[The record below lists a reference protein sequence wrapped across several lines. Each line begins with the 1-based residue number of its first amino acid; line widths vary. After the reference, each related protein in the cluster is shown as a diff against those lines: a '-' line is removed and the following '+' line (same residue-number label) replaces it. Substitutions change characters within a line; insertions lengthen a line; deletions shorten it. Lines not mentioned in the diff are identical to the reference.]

1 MRYILISEILKY
13 ENSIS
18 FKVNVT
24 WDYNQAYTVRE
35 EGNLTLPRDQGRLSA
50 KEMFLF
56 KFENNKIMT
65 MTTVT
70 VTANVW

>member
-1 MRYILISEILKY
+1 M
-13 ENSIS
+13 
-18 FKVNVT
+18 
-24 WDYNQAYTVRE
+24 VRE
-35 EGNLTLPRDQGRLSA
+35 EGNLTLPCDQGRLSA

-56 KFENNKIMT
+56 KFKNNKIMT